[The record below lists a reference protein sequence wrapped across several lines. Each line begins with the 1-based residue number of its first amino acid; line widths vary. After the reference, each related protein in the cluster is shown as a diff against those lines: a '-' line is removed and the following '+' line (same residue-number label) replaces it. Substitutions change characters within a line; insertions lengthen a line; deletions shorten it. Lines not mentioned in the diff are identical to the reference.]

1 MTGNMSSFYFVLLNV
16 ILTDP
21 FLSNLRAHGCVSIF
35 VFRLIAAHICLL
47 ENFCGPCGSPD
58 GRLLSPKE
66 EGHLVWHLQEATLI
80 AGFPAFSYM

>member
-35 VFRLIAAHICLL
+35 VFRLIAAHISLL
-47 ENFCGPCGSPD
+47 ENFSGHYSSPD